1 MPWTS
6 GQADAKTF
14 PEAWRDVVMKD
25 REEHSTMPNHSRR
38 YVQVWDGGILQ
49 AQDPNAEDSATGLR
63 PVLHGVVPH
72 KFISGARPRSDA
84 AGTPWEN
91 RMTAQ
96 SLLHIARAE
105 PEDYMGKVKSKF
117 LYIAAEKDELTGT
130 LESHRRV
137 FGKGKGELGKMEVVG
152 KTHLGNYPNTNV
164 ADGWKDGV
172 KMQIEWLMKNL

>member
-63 PVLHGVVPH
+63 PVLHGV
-72 KFISGARPRSDA
+72 SRTS
-84 AGTPWEN
+84 
-91 RMTAQ
+91 
-96 SLLHIARAE
+96 S
-105 PEDYMGKVKSKF
+105 F
-117 LYIAAEKDELTGT
+117 LEL
-130 LESHRRV
+130 V
-137 FGKGKGELGKMEVVG
+137 LGVMLQE
-152 KTHLGNYPNTNV
+152 HLGRT
-164 ADGWKDGV
+164 G
-172 KMQIEWLMKNL
+172 